1 MFASRRL
8 KLLKVLFS
16 LVINPRVDLL
26 AYMNLDILNKEYSNT
41 SIVKC
46 KQVNLEKASSLNS

>member
-26 AYMNLDILNKEYSNT
+26 AYMNLNILSKEYSNT
-41 SIVKC
+41 SIVKY
-46 KQVNLEKASSLNS
+46 KQVN